1 MLNIFNRLI
10 IFLFYSIIILKSP
23 IVWSSDLEKIKKID
37 NVISL
42 NEIIFLI
49 IIKILLILLIKKQIF
64 IF

>member
-23 IVWSSDLEKIKKID
+23 IVWSSDLEKIKEIE

-42 NEIIFLI
+42 NEIKFFDYNKNSIDVI
-49 IIKILLILLIKKQIF
+49 DKK
-64 IF
+64 